1 MSPLRGRLQPDP
13 LRDPEPLVRR
23 VYSYVAYR
31 IGDGPDAEDLTN
43 ETFVRALRYRDT
55 FDAAKGAPI
64 SWLIGIA
71 RRCVDESFRHAR
83 PVSDPPDREAAGDL
97 EADVVQRLTLR
108 AAVSRLGERDRELI
122 ALRYGADLSA
132 RQIAQRLELST
143 NAVEVALHR
152 ARTRLR
158 EELEG
163 RTVAE
168 DAVSAPA
175 SDRRVRNPAPA
186 PVRAPRRTSD
196 RGNTSVATHEA
207 RI

>member
-1 MSPLRGRLQPDP
+1 MSSRLRALLQPDP
-13 LRDPEPLVRR
+13 LRDPEPLIRR

-31 IGDGPDAEDLTN
+31 LGDGPDAEDMTN

-55 FDAAKGAPI
+55 FDASKGEPI

-71 RRCVDESFRHAR
+71 RRCVDESFSHAR
-83 PVSDPPDREAAGDL
+83 PGSDPPDREAAGDL

-108 AAVSRLGERDRELI
+108 AAVSRLSERDRELI

-132 RQIAQRLELST
+132 RQIAERVELST

-152 ARTRLR
+152 ARLRLR

-163 RTVAE
+163 TADE
-168 DAVSAPA
+168 LVSSEKS
-175 SDRRVRNPAPA
+175 SDRRVRKPAPH
-186 PVRAPRRTSD
+186 R
-196 RGNTSVATHEA
+196 
-207 RI
+207 

>member
-1 MSPLRGRLQPDP
+1 MKPRLRALMAPDP
-13 LRDPEPLVRR
+13 LRDPEPLIRR

-31 IGDGPDAEDLTN
+31 LGDGPDAEDVTN

-55 FDAAKGAPI
+55 FDVSKGEPI

-71 RRCVDESFRHAR
+71 RRCVDESLSHAR
-83 PVSDPPDREAAGDL
+83 PGPDPPDREAAGDL

-108 AAVSRLGERDRELI
+108 AAVSRLSERDRELI

-132 RQIAQRLELST
+132 RQIAQRVELST

-152 ARTRLR
+152 ARSRLR

-163 RTVAE
+163 TAE
-168 DAVSAPA
+168 SSSFENS
-175 SDRRVRNPAPA
+175 SDRRVRKPAPH
-186 PVRAPRRTSD
+186 R
-196 RGNTSVATHEA
+196 
-207 RI
+207 

>member
-1 MSPLRGRLQPDP
+1 MTPLRARLQPDP

-71 RRCVDESFRHAR
+71 RRCVDESFSHAR
-83 PVSDPPDREAAGDL
+83 PSSDPPDREAAGDL

-132 RQIAQRLELST
+132 RQIA
-143 NAVEVALHR
+143 R
-152 ARTRLR
+152 APGAEHERRR
-158 EELEG
+158 G
-163 RTVAE
+163 RAASRPRAAARGARGPGGRRRRRPGDDVG
-168 DAVSAPA
+168 APCKETG
-175 SDRRVRNPAPA
+175 RP
-186 PVRAPRRTSD
+186 PVRAARRPSD

>member
-1 MSPLRGRLQPDP
+1 MNPRLRGLVQPDP
-13 LRDPEPLVRR
+13 LRDPAPLIRR

-31 IGDGPDAEDLTN
+31 MGDGPDAEDVTN

-55 FDAAKGAPI
+55 FDASKGAPI

-71 RRCVDESFRHAR
+71 RRCVDEAFSHAR
-83 PVSDPPDREAAGDL
+83 PGSDPPDRAAAGDL
-97 EADVVQRLTLR
+97 AADVVQRLHLR

-132 RQIAQRLELST
+132 RQIAERLELST
-143 NAVEVALHR
+143 NAVEVALTR

-163 RTVAE
+163 RPTAG
-168 DAVSAPA
+168 DAVSENS
-175 SDRRVRNPAPA
+175 SDRRVRKPAPH
-186 PVRAPRRTSD
+186 R
-196 RGNTSVATHEA
+196 
-207 RI
+207 